1 MGRKT
6 ERVVIEAE
14 GRDHGKVF
22 LLTELPAYQAEAWAA
37 RAMGAMVR
45 AGLDVPDS
53 VILSGMAAIATY
65 GLRSLL
71 AAPWEEVGPLL
82 DEMMTCVR
90 IAEPKIPEGR
100 PMTDDD
106 IEEVSTRLRLR
117 DEVIKLHTGFSPAA
131 ALLGA
136 VAEAVSSSQTDG
148 SSITKTSP
156 TDAAE

>member
-1 MGRKT
+1 MRKT
-6 ERVVIEAE
+6 QKVVIDAE
-14 GRDHGKVF
+14 GRDHGKTF
-22 LLTELPAYQAEAWAA
+22 LLTELPAFQAEAWAA
-37 RAMGAMVR
+37 RAVGAMVR
-45 AGLDVPDS
+45 AGLEVPDT

-90 IAEPKIPEGR
+90 IAEPKLPEGR
-100 PMTDDD
+100 AITDDD
-106 IEEVSTRLRLR
+106 IEEVSTRFRLR

-136 VAEAVSSSQTDG
+136 VAEAVSSSQTDA
-148 SSITKTSP
+148 SSNTKTSP
-156 TDAAE
+156 TESDA